1 MKYAE
6 QLQDVV
12 KEAGE
17 LVISYFRSNLTI
29 HRKKDKS
36 FATNAD
42 LAVEKLLKE
51 ALLSIIPGS
60 GFIAEESGNGSGNEY
75 TWVIDP
81 IDGTKNF
88 ARGIPYFCISIA
100 LMKDQ
105 EIIAGIIYNPM
116 AADCFIAEKGSGCF
130 LNGQRVDLHKKDWQE
145 KGALVVIS
153 DFRARQAGMLQ
164 DLKDQLKE
172 NGVHARFRLYGAAAL
187 DMAYAAI
194 GGFDAVLFER
204 LRLWDAAAGM
214 LLIKEA
220 GGFVAQYDGSEVDMK
235 LQTLLAGDSEI
246 CQMIIPGLKAK

>member
-6 QLQDVV
+6 QLQSLVQ
-12 KEAGE
+12 EAGQ
-17 LVISYFRSNLTI
+17 LVVSYFRSDLTI

-51 ALLSIIPGS
+51 ALLDIIPGS

-88 ARGIPYFCISIA
+88 SKGIPYFCISIA
-100 LMKDQ
+100 LMQGQ
-105 EIIAGIIYNPM
+105 EIIAGVIYNPM

-130 LNGQRVDLHKKDWQE
+130 LNGQRITLQKKDWQE
-145 KGALVVIS
+145 KGALIVIS
-153 DFRARQAGMLQ
+153 DFRARQAGVLQ
-164 DLKDQLKE
+164 DLKDGLKE
-172 NGVHARFRLYGAAAL
+172 SGVHARFRLYGAAAL
-187 DMAYAAI
+187 DMAYAAT

-204 LRLWDAAAGM
+204 LRWWDAAAGI

-220 GGFVAQYDGSEVDMK
+220 GGFVAQYDGSEVDMSFK
-235 LQTLLAGDSEI
+235 TLLGGDSQI
-246 CQMIIPGLKAK
+246 CQMIIPKLKG